1 MALTG
6 SRIFI
11 FICIQWFAYTSA
23 TGNETVH
30 VLVDRSISNL
40 QKIKLKM
47 KLLSQVK
54 KMYGDCLPCRSISNS
69 KSCDCTAIKP
79 MEDCLEFLQNGYTK
93 NGIYKVTQRE
103 KTVYCDQTT
112 QNGGW
117 TVFLRRQDGSTDFQ
131 QNWLDYKYG
140 FGKLTSEFW
149 LGNEI
154 VHDLT
159 KPSVAPK
166 KSELLINMRMK
177 GQTKLVFAKYDTF
190 EIGDE
195 ASKYTLKISGV
206 SGNAPHSTGSY
217 SFLGNH
223 NNMKF
228 STYDRDNDKDRSRHC
243 STEYGRVGWWFNRC
257 YITLLTGNYKF
268 TGHSNGEISWNN
280 NPGDVEPKF
289 VQMMMRRKL

>member
-1 MALTG
+1 MALTEKQ
-6 SRIFI
+6 IFI

-23 TGNETVH
+23 TGNETVD

-47 KLLSQVK
+47 KLFSLVK

-79 MEDCLEFLQNGYTK
+79 MKDCLEFLQNGYTK
-93 NGIYKVTQRE
+93 NGIYKVTQKE
-103 KTVYCDQTT
+103 NVYCDQTT

-117 TVFLRRQDGSTDFQ
+117 TIFLRRQDGSTDFK

-195 ASKYTLKISGV
+195 ASKYTLTISGV
-206 SGNAPHSTGSY
+206 SGDAPHSTGSL
-217 SFLGNH
+217 SFLVYH

-228 STYDRDNDKDRSRHC
+228 STYDQDNDKASGHC
-243 STEYGRVGWWFNRC
+243 STHYGRVGWWFNGC
-257 YITLLTGNYKF
+257 YRTLLTGNYKF
-268 TGHSNGEISWNN
+268 TKGNGEIYWYLY
-280 NPGDVEPKF
+280 PKVQPEFVE
-289 VQMMMRRKL
+289 MMMRRKL